1 MMIFNDFVRKYDLQ
15 NKATS
20 NIKIQ
25 QVLSSLSLNEM
36 GIYLRDGPFKSDTGI
51 VNLHQ
56 SRGTHWVCYINR
68 YYFDSYGCV
77 PPKKLSEFN
86 IKQNG
91 YCLYSE
97 YQIQKKDSFCASYCL
112 YILYLTKVL
121 GIDFKS
127 AVLNLYYQRFS
138 QNIICTFIILHT
150 SIIIII
156 LAFIFE

>member
-1 MMIFNDFVRKYDLQ
+1 MTFNDFIKKYNLK

-25 QVLSSLSLNEM
+25 QVLDSIGLNNV
-36 GIYLRDGPFKSDTGI
+36 GIYLRDGAFKSDIGI

-56 SRGTHWVCYINR
+56 SRGTHWVTYINQN
-68 YYFDSYGCV
+68 YFDSYGCV
-77 PPKKLSEFN
+77 SPKKLSKFI
-86 IKQNG
+86 IKRNG

-97 YQIQKKDSFCASYCL
+97 YQIQKNDSFCASYCL
-112 YILYLTKVL
+112 YIIYLTKVL

-138 QNIICTFIILHT
+138 
-150 SIIIII
+150 
-156 LAFIFE
+156 